1 MPYISLGKA
10 FLEYIILC
18 ISSGLRVWSSKKMSP
33 IHKICNSQV
42 PRRCRRLCRWLDS
55 CRAVRPGGRSGS
67 AALAVAGA
75 GGGVQ
80 LDCCVASQSSCRA
93 AALAVAESGGG
104 GVLQDLSVAS
114 LLCRSGSQHSG
125 VCQSDAAGYPRRAR
139 YVIRCCSRRC
149 YSTYLSQL
157 YFK

>member
-1 MPYISLGKA
+1 MPYISLGKL
-10 FLEYIILC
+10 FLEYIFYAFHLGRVC
-18 ISSGLRVWSSKKMSP
+18 GPLRKCHLFIKFA
-33 IHKICNSQV
+33 I
-42 PRRCRRLCRWLDS
+42 RRCRGGVGDYAAGC
-55 CRAVRPGGRSGS
+55 CRAVPVRPGGRSGS

-125 VCQSDAAGYPRRAR
+125 VCQSDAAGYHRRAR
-139 YVIRCCSRRC
+139 
-149 YSTYLSQL
+149 
-157 YFK
+157 